1 MANSSLVLS
10 SLDFDTLKQNF
21 KNYLTSQSIFK
32 DYDFDG
38 SNINVLLDVMSYNSY
53 LNSFYLNMVASEMF
67 LDSAQKYDTVVS
79 HAKELNYNP
88 QSYKSSVATVSF
100 SVDTSGISS
109 PFTIPKGTNFSGT
122 NSNGSYTFTTSETY
136 FYNSPNSTFNISNLN
151 VYEGTYFTDAYV
163 MNYDLSETQR
173 FVITNQN
180 VDDRSIKVTVT
191 ENGTNTV
198 FTKAETLFGLNSTS
212 EIYFL
217 QASQN
222 NQYEIIFGDDLFGRK
237 PLNLST
243 VTIEYRIASG
253 PDADG
258 VSSFTCSDDLGLPN
272 GGTATIGTITVS
284 SNSSGGALKESI
296 DSIKTRA
303 PRYFATQQRAVS
315 SDDYSSLILGKF
327 GGEIDDVIIY
337 GGEQLPEKL
346 YGRVVVSIKP
356 AGSTIASDNLKNDIV
371 NYLQDYIVLPNRVIT
386 SDPDYFYCKINTIV
400 QYDPTLTTK
409 SKSELENLLSE
420 QILQFGD
427 DHLGMFGNDFRYSKF
442 VSHIDNTETS
452 ITSNDT
458 EVYMIKRLTPELYY
472 STSYE
477 INYGNE
483 SGPHRHKV
491 AGQTSDTTSVISSSS
506 FTYVDSS
513 STEYPLSFIRDNDE
527 GGLEVYTTING
538 IDTVINSNIGTI
550 DYVTGQVII
559 SGLKV
564 SEYNSYINLYMVP
577 KSKDI
582 IASQNKII
590 LFDSNDI
597 SISLIETVK

>member
-21 KNYLTSQSIFK
+21 KNYLTSQSVFK
-32 DYDFDG
+32 DYDFNG

-53 LNSFYLNMVASEMF
+53 LNAFYLNMIASEMF
-67 LDSAQKYDTVVS
+67 LDSAQKYDSVVS

-88 QSYKSSVATVSF
+88 QSYKSSIATISF

-109 PFTIPKGTNFSGT
+109 PFTVPKGTKFSGT

-136 FYNSPNSTFNISNLN
+136 YYNSPNSTFNVSSLN
-151 VYEGTYFTDAYV
+151 VYEGVYFTDAYV
-163 MNYDLSETQR
+163 MNYDLAETQR
-173 FVITNQN
+173 FLITNDN

-191 ENGTNTV
+191 ENGTNTT
-198 FTKAETLFGLNSTS
+198 FSKAETLFGLNSSS
-212 EIYFL
+212 EVYFL

-243 VTIEYRIASG
+243 ITIEYRVAAG
-253 PDADG
+253 PNADG
-258 VSSFTCSDDLGLPN
+258 VSSFVCSDDLGLPN
-272 GGTATIGTITVS
+272 GGTATIGIITVS
-284 SNSSGGALKESI
+284 SNSSGGAIKESI
-296 DSIKTRA
+296 ESIRTRA

-315 SDDYSSLILGKF
+315 SDDYSSLILSQF

-346 YGRVVVSIKP
+346 YGRVVVCIKP
-356 AGSTIASDNLKNDIV
+356 AGSTVASDNLKNDIV
-371 NYLQDYIVLPNRVIT
+371 NYLQNYIVLPNRVIT

-400 QYDPTLTTK
+400 QYDATLTTK

-427 DHLGMFGNDFRYSKF
+427 DHLGMFGSDFRYSKF
-442 VSHIDNTETS
+442 VSHIDNTEAS

-458 EVYMIKRLTPELYY
+458 EVYMIKRITPELYY
-472 STSYE
+472 PTSYE

-483 SGPHRHKV
+483 SGAHRHKV
-491 AGQTSDTTSVISSSS
+491 AGQTSDTTSIISSSS

-513 STEYPLSFIRDNDE
+513 STEYPLSYIRDNDD
-527 GGLEVYTTING
+527 GVLEVYTTIND
-538 IDTVINSNIGTI
+538 IDTVINSNIGSI

-559 SGLKV
+559 NSLKV
-564 SEYNSYINLYMVP
+564 SEYSSYISLYMVP
-577 KSKDI
+577 KNKDI
-582 IASQNKII
+582 IASQNKIL

-597 SISLIETVK
+597 SISLIETVN